1 MGRELEKGLDYVCI
15 SNNAYPFSVV
25 AGLFP
30 DEGEVMVEAVVVEAV
45 VVERPTYS
53 ETQVIYNQSRF
64 ERSDLLEWMASLDR
78 QHEQVKWNEIQISP
92 QETGLEG

>member
-1 MGRELEKGLDYVCI
+1 MGRELERGLDYVCI

-30 DEGEVMVEAVVVEAV
+30 DEGEVMVEPVVVD
-45 VVERPTYS
+45 RPTYS
-53 ETQVIYNQSRF
+53 ETQVIHNQSRF
-64 ERSDLLEWMASLDR
+64 ENSDLLEWVASLDL
-78 QHEQVKWNEIQISP
+78 QQQVKWNEIQISP